1 MGWKPT
7 GFLQWP
13 LPEAVLRFPSPL
25 LWLTVTLS
33 PARRSLPA
41 ACSAWEAPPVTRD
54 LRETS
59 SLTQPGR
66 VDFFFFF

>member
-7 GFLQWP
+7 GFLEWP

-25 LWLTVTLS
+25 LSVTVTLS
-33 PARRSLPA
+33 PAPRSFPA

-54 LRETS
+54 LRETYS
-59 SLTQPGR
+59 HILAEWT
-66 VDFFFFF
+66 FFFF